1 MGAGSAT
8 GGRLIAIVV
17 AVVITIILEL
27 LTND

>member
-1 MGAGSAT
+1 MGAGSIA
-8 GGRLIAIVV
+8 GWRLIAIVV